1 MPLFDPG
8 DNVGAACHAWPAAGS
23 PASGAGHQEGLLE
36 KCIGEQST
44 PRRCLRMGTV
54 QCYLLG

>member
-1 MPLFDPG
+1 MLLFDPG

-36 KCIGEQST
+36 KSIGEQST
-44 PRRCLRMGTV
+44 PRRCLKEMG
-54 QCYLLG
+54 